1 MNKKHIVII
10 FVFLCVAVIP
20 LLAYFSIFSHG
31 FSKNAQD
38 WGAFGSY
45 LSGIYSS
52 IFGLLSVIIL
62 VVTLREM
69 QAANKQDKEQFR
81 LQFASAEADKKLSDV
96 ISLTE
101 MLNKLV
107 DINPTITD
115 KKLLPH
121 YFAGEMGRKCREF
134 KVTEQEELYEA
145 AIDLMREQRSRFSA
159 EIHVLAE
166 IVKKINSIQDE
177 EQLETAK
184 AIVKALVSDAYRF
197 WFYCYAQVWSLEAKF
212 YLKEWHD
219 FCSIPE
225 ELKGYLRERAD
236 YQNDK

>member
-1 MNKKHIVII
+1 MAKKHIVIPS
-10 FVFLCVAVIP
+10 VLLCAAVVP
-20 LLAYFSIFSHG
+20 LLAYFSIFSDG
-31 FSKNAQD
+31 FSRNAQD

-69 QAANKQDKEQFR
+69 RAANKQDKEQFQ
-81 LQFASAEADKKLSDV
+81 LQFTSAEADKKLSDV

-101 MLNKLV
+101 MLNKLI

-115 KKLLPH
+115 KKQLPH
-121 YFAGEMGRKCREF
+121 DFAGQMGRKCREF

-159 EIHVLAE
+159 EIHVLAQ

-184 AIVKALVSDAYRF
+184 AIVKALISDSYRF
-197 WFYCYAQVWSLEAKF
+197 WFYCYAQVWSQEARF

-219 FCSIPE
+219 FDSIPE
-225 ELKGYLRERAD
+225 ELERYLPERAD
-236 YQNDK
+236 DPNDE